1 MPVLV
6 VCYNPGSNEMKHS
19 DIQKMKLP
27 LCSKCGTQTV
37 LYKRGDSFFE
47 YCENCKEEN
56 LIAFC
61 TEYDKFLPQVRR
73 I

>member
-1 MPVLV
+1 
-6 VCYNPGSNEMKHS
+6 
-19 DIQKMKLP
+19 MKLP

-47 YCENCKEEN
+47 YCEKCKEGN

-61 TEYDKFLPQVRR
+61 TEYDNKISTPSDRM
-73 I
+73 IK